1 VGALRRALP
10 AVDRMT
16 LAPHTGAAEDHATR
30 NDLQRF
36 KEPAMS
42 TSQNHRLYALA
53 IAFVMTLAT
62 LGGID
67 GLAQHA
73 HETDAQMAQQP
84 AGATPRA

>member
-1 VGALRRALP
+1 
-10 AVDRMT
+10 
-16 LAPHTGAAEDHATR
+16 
-30 NDLQRF
+30 
-36 KEPAMS
+36 MS